1 MDPTQTAFTLDPA
14 QTAFTLDPTQTALTL
29 DPESTMDRTHS
40 GPWIHHTLHPVRIL
54 NPPWVHPTLH
64 PAWALDPAYLQVPEL
79 DQVGQRVPGQGLRL
93 LQAEAAPGVGA
104 RVGPAARGGRYSGLV
119 RLG

>member
-93 LQAEAAPGVGA
+93 LPAWLSSRSRACTWGWLSLQRRGGVG
-104 RVGPAARGGRYSGLV
+104 G
-119 RLG
+119 